1 MSAIA
6 GLIRFDSSS
15 VDSATIER
23 IENILRPYGRDAQHH
38 WCQGGAAFIHT
49 LLRTTPEESLDRQP
63 LYHAASDS
71 CLLFDGRLDNREDL
85 SRELGLDVAAA
96 ALLADSDLV
105 LQAVLR
111 WQMDAVHHLIGNFAL
126 ACWCERE
133 RTLWLARD
141 PLGHRPLFWHQQ
153 NGFFAFASLPKA
165 LFAIPGVP
173 RTICEERLS
182 DLLTLIPMVGPESF
196 FKGIYRVEPGQILVL
211 KEDKVSTRRYHSFD
225 PDREIHLAS
234 DDDYQQAFAEKVEQ
248 AIASCLRS
256 NGPIASHLSSGFD
269 SSSVTALAARQLERQ
284 GKRLIAYTA
293 VPRRDFAG
301 PVPKGRHADEGPG
314 ARALAEKFGNIDH
327 LLVDSSGVSPLDKLT
342 EDVEALDRAPLN
354 TCNMM
359 WIDAINAAASERGC
373 RVLLSGQMGNMTI
386 SYTGEQ
392 YLPALLGQR
401 QLVRWWHEISAFK
414 RSHPGRRWRG
424 LLAQSFGPYLPVW
437 LWLMIEMYRGKGR
450 KLSDYTAI
458 HPAFMRRIGTQER
471 VRKAGW
477 DTSYRPWADGRRM
490 RIAVLNRVDGGEHH
504 LAASL
509 YGFDMRD
516 PTSDL
521 RLLEFCLA
529 VPDHQ
534 YLRNGQ
540 TRWLL
545 KRMMGEILPPEI
557 LHAQTKGLQAA
568 DWYENATKALPQI
581 RAALDNHR
589 LHGKIGQ
596 YLDLETLQADLEQ
609 WPDSGWAQEKIIQ
622 KYRLKLLRG
631 LSVAEF
637 IRYVEPDNS

>member
-38 WCQGGAAFIHT
+38 WCQGGATFIHT

-141 PLGHRPLFWHQQ
+141 PLGFRPLFWHQH

-165 LFAIPGVP
+165 LFTIPGIS
-173 RTICEERLS
+173 RELSEERLA
-182 DLLTLIPMVGPESF
+182 DLLLLLPMIGPETF
-196 FKGIYRVEPGQILVL
+196 FKGIYRVEPGQVLILKDNQVT
-211 KEDKVSTRRYHSFD
+211 TRRYHSFD
-225 PDREIHLAS
+225 PKREIHLPS
-234 DDDYQQAFAEKVEQ
+234 DDDYLQAFQERVEQ
-248 AIASCLRS
+248 AVASCLRS
-256 NGPIASHLSSGFD
+256 NGPIVSHLSSGFD
-269 SSSVTALAARQLERQ
+269 SSTVTALAAAQLAKQ
-284 GKRLIAYTA
+284 GQRLTAYTA
-293 VPRRDFAG
+293 VPRPGFNGLETR
-301 PVPKGRHADEGPG
+301 GRHGDEGPV
-314 ARALAEKFGNIDH
+314 ARVLAEKFANIDH
-327 LLVDSSGVSPLDKLT
+327 VLIDTVGTSPIDNLQDNI
-342 EDVEALDRAPLN
+342 EELDRAPLN
-354 TCNMM
+354 PCNMV
-359 WIDAINAAASERGC
+359 WGEAISADAVRRGA
-373 RVLLSGQMGNMTI
+373 RVLLTGQMGNMTI

-392 YLPALLGQR
+392 YLPALLGKG
-401 QLVRWWHEISAFK
+401 QLVRWWQEASALK
-414 RSHPGRRWRG
+414 KAQPHRRWRG
-424 LLAQSFGPYLPVW
+424 FAAQSLGPYLPAW
-437 LWLMIEMYRGKGR
+437 LWALIEKYRNRGWHI
-450 KLSDYTAI
+450 SDYTAI
-458 HPAFMRRIGTQER
+458 HPDFLKGVGQER
-471 VRKAGW
+471 IHYSQW

-490 RIAVLNRVDGGEHH
+490 RIAVLNRLDIGEHW
-504 LAASL
+504 LAANHKGL
-509 YGFDMRD
+509 DMRD

-521 RLLEFCLA
+521 RLIEFCLA

-545 KRMMGEILPPEI
+545 KRMMGNILPPQI
-557 LHAQTKGLQAA
+557 LNATTKGLQAA
-568 DWYENATKALPQI
+568 DWYESVVASADRMKELLKQHQA
-581 RAALDNHR
+581 
-589 LHGKIGQ
+589 HGKIGQ
-596 YLDLETLQADLEQ
+596 YLDLETVLKDLEEL
-609 WPDSGWAQEKIIQ
+609 PDSGWEQDRVMK